1 MSTNLSFTK
10 MKDIER
16 AVHALDRLGVEALKD
31 KQKKAICIVVGG
43 QDCFVTNG
51 VWKNALLRSAPLCLR
66 LSSQANSWIIYSGV
80 RFPLSFFD
88 DGPG

>member
-1 MSTNLSFTK
+1 MLT
-10 MKDIER
+10 
-16 AVHALDRLGVEALKD
+16 LDRLGVEALKD
-31 KQKKAICIVVGG
+31 KQKEAIRDLQNSRRSRLLCYL
-43 QDCFVTNG
+43 TNG

-66 LSSQANSWIIYSGV
+66 LSSQANSWIFYSGV